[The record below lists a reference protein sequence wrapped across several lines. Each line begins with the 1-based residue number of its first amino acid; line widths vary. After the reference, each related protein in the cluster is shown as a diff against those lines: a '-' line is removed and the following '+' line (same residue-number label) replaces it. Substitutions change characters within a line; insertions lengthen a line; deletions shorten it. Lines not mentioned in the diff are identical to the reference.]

1 MNTPVYSKDIF
12 YFKQFAI
19 KQDKCPLRVGTDAVL
34 LGAWSKFDGAERIL
48 DIGCGT
54 GVISLMLAQRHNAF
68 IKGVDINPTV
78 LEQAQENYSN
88 SPWFNRLR
96 SRHISVQ
103 ELSLTGQK
111 FDGIACNPPFFT
123 GCLHST
129 KKDKAIARH
138 SDLVLPLDE
147 LFLSVSNLL
156 SANGKFCLIL
166 PSELFERAVKEGK
179 KNNLF
184 LTRITWVKTLVCKPA
199 KRILM
204 EFSKVEN
211 NLIEDEISIQQI
223 SPGQFSPEYQHLIG
237 NYFLDKEERE
247 ALVEGKRPCSQSVP
261 SSNLSAP
268 TYPDSQFSGNL

>member
-34 LGAWSKFDGAERIL
+34 LGSWSNFNGAERIL

-54 GVISLMLAQRHNAF
+54 GVISLMLAQRHSAF
-68 IKGVDINPTV
+68 IKGVDINPIV

-88 SPWFNRLR
+88 SPWGERLR

-123 GCLHST
+123 GCLHSSQ
-129 KKDKAIARH
+129 KDKAIARH

-147 LFLSVSNLL
+147 LFLSVNNLL
-156 SANGKFCLIL
+156 SCQGKFSLIL
-166 PSELFERAVKEGK
+166 PSELFERAVKEGR
-179 KNNLF
+179 KNDLY
-184 LTRITWVKTLVCKPA
+184 LTRLTWVKTLVCKPA

-204 EFSKVEN
+204 EFSKEESPLV
-211 NLIEDEISIQQI
+211 EDEISIQQI
-223 SPGQFSPEYQHLIG
+223 SPGQFSPEYQKLIG
-237 NYFLDKEERE
+237 NYFLDKEERV
-247 ALVEGKRPCSQSVP
+247 ALVEGKKPCPQSLNPSQSAQTTV
-261 SSNLSAP
+261 S
-268 TYPDSQFSGNL
+268 